1 MLSGHPPNLSG
12 RERYINCH
20 TSQNINPE
28 KGQHPRSE
36 IIELKG
42 NPFLSITRKRFGQ
55 YTVYIYYFSFFHS
68 LENLICLTLLF
79 NFLCSPLTFSFLL
92 FFLLPSPIF
101 LSSPFLS
108 SHCSYVLH
116 TNHSQSSLLYQLYT
130 LLPLSL
136 SLCNL

>member
-55 YTVYIYYFSFFHS
+55 YTVYI
-68 LENLICLTLLF
+68 LLF
-79 NFLCSPLTFSFLL
+79 LFPFFGKFNLSHPLIQLPLLSPDVFSFLL
-92 FFLLPSPIF
+92 FFFLPSPIF

>member
-20 TSQNINPE
+20 TSQNINPK

-55 YTVYIYYFSFFHS
+55 YTVYI
-68 LENLICLTLLF
+68 LLF
-79 NFLCSPLTFSFLL
+79 L
-92 FFLLPSPIF
+92 F
-101 LSSPFLS
+101 
-108 SHCSYVLH
+108 
-116 TNHSQSSLLYQLYT
+116 
-130 LLPLSL
+130 
-136 SLCNL
+136 